1 MKFYDK
7 MRNTHDTRIGSLFG
21 SMCNTIGQF
30 LEDKFPGLN
39 LTDVDIIDGDCTEIE
54 EDDYEDSFFDTEDE
68 KEETIVVPPTVGE
81 VIENFCVRFNLNTA
95 DNRIEV
101 INTATE
107 EVVDRIIIREA
118 LTEGYIIPELS
129 EYLSKIKTKE
139 SLDSL
144 RQCLDALS
152 IYNN

>member
-1 MKFYDK
+1 MKFYDN

-21 SMCNTIGQF
+21 SMFNTIGQF

-39 LTDVDIIDGDCTEIE
+39 LIDSDIIDGDCTEIE
-54 EDDYEDSFFDTEDE
+54 EDYEDSFFDTEDE
-68 KEETIVVPPTVGE
+68 REEIVDVPPTVGK
-81 VIENFCVRFNLNTA
+81 VIENFCVRFNLNA
-95 DNRIEV
+95 VNNQIEV

-107 EVVDRIIIREA
+107 EIVDKITITEA
-118 LTEGYIIPELS
+118 LTEGYITSELS
-129 EYLSKIKTKE
+129 EYLSKVKTKE